1 MSPRTAATTII
12 DGDTES
18 RATVQITGGQTTRTR
33 IEGFTVTG
41 GRTGSFAPVD
51 NPLFLAG
58 GGAYVESSSP
68 FFDGCVFTGNR
79 STFGGNFYGVGFDGE
94 IRDCDFAD
102 GFASP
107 AETARES
114 GYELASIV
122 AASIPNSLS
131 VTRSLSC
138 PLSYR
143 PSSYSDSD
151 RRDAPA
157 GRRTQSSSYAIL
169 GARRPP
175 RRRGV

>member
-1 MSPRTAATTII
+1 LIFAHPWS
-12 DGDTES
+12 S
-18 RATVQITGGQTTRTR
+18 
-33 IEGFTVTG
+33 
-41 GRTGSFAPVD
+41 GSS
-51 NPLFLAG
+51 AG
-58 GGAYVESSSP
+58 GSSSTAP
-68 FFDGCVFTGNR
+68 RDSGSDFR
-79 STFGGNFYGVGFDGE
+79 SSLG
-94 IRDCDFAD
+94 DFAD

>member
-1 MSPRTAATTII
+1 MEAVGAEARPGGDPR
-12 DGDTES
+12 E
-18 RATVQITGGQTTRTR
+18 
-33 IEGFTVTG
+33 EG
-41 GRTGSFAPVD
+41 GRAHLFIFAHPWSSGSS
-51 NPLFLAG
+51 AG
-58 GGAYVESSSP
+58 GASGGGSSTTAPRGSGSD
-68 FFDGCVFTGNR
+68 FR
-79 STFGGNFYGVGFDGE
+79 SSLG
-94 IRDCDFAD
+94 DFAD